1 MASQNLKIMDEHRLN
16 QILKNQ
22 LEDFEASPSEDAW
35 GNIQKELKRERKIIF
50 HERLSALLILL
61 FLGVTTFLM
70 VRQPLFQSNKIANED
85 KVEEQ
90 DRQKVR
96 SEELVAANPTDP
108 GDSHSNKRSN
118 NLPSLVDNSQLA
130 DYPNVSTKTTGDAPL
145 SSVMKLPMK
154 GYGLSMLTIP
164 EKKPDAINSQQPLAG
179 PETLPPA
186 EEPILE
192 KKASRFELF
201 AMAMPSLFYHDLQT
215 NRSDN
220 LIISNLEERS
230 AISSE
235 RMGYKTAFGST
246 FRYRKNLEFSAGL
259 IYAWANESF
268 NFTETTVSGYKTT
281 SVSSEGSSFM
291 VVPEFTENNR
301 TVNFRRQELGL
312 QLGASLLL
320 RRGKIF
326 EQSIG
331 GNFAFHRN
339 LINEVQTDFGDDG
352 IRLNNHFSYVSV
364 FYKLDYRLSRQ
375 FDLTLQPTFNYS
387 SRINESDSSPIYI
400 KPNNLSIN
408 FGIAYRL

>member
-1 MASQNLKIMDEHRLN
+1 MDEHRLN
-16 QILKNQ
+16 KILKDQ

-35 GNIQKELKRERKIIF
+35 GNIRNELKRERKIIF

-70 VRQPLFQSNKIANED
+70 VRPSSFQGTKEVANKDKAEKQSGEKEQPA
-85 KVEEQ
+85 
-90 DRQKVR
+90 
-96 SEELVAANPTDP
+96 ELITANPTDT
-108 GDSHSNKRSN
+108 GGFINKERSQ
-118 NLPSLVDNSQLA
+118 NLPPSAEADNSQLA
-130 DYPNVSTKTTGDAPL
+130 DYPTAFTNTASDVQL

-154 GYGLSMLTIP
+154 GYVLSMLTIP

-179 PETLPPA
+179 PETLPSA

-192 KKASRFELF
+192 KKTSRFELF

-215 NRSDN
+215 NGSDN
-220 LIISNLEERS
+220 LIISDLEERS

-268 NFTETTVSGYKTT
+268 NFTETTISGYKTT
-281 SVSSEGSSFM
+281 SVNTEGSSFM
-291 VVPEFTENNR
+291 MVPEFAENNR

-339 LINEVQTDFGDDG
+339 LINEVQTDFDDQG
-352 IRLNNHFSYVSV
+352 IKLNDHFSYVSV

-387 SRINESDSSPIYI
+387 SRINESGSSPIYI